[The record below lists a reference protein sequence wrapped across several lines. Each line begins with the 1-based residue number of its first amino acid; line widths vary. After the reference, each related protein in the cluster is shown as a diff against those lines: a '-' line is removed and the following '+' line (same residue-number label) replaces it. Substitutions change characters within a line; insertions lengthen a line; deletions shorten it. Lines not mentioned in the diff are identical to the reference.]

1 VKRARLALV
10 GLALCTLVFSLE
22 STFVVPAA
30 ADPPGQVSSL
40 TREGREGL
48 TLLYTGCGGAIAPP
62 SDAAYEQAVIVQVNA
77 ERAARGLPPLK
88 LSDALRSAARYHAT
102 DMAQDDYY
110 DHDTYDRLG
119 GQLLRVCDVWSRV
132 RSYYPSPLSE
142 NIAAGYATPA
152 SVMAAW
158 LESGGHRD
166 SILNPSYRE
175 IGVGYAR
182 GGSWGHYWVQDFGTR
197 DDVYPL
203 VINREAESTD
213 SAHVSLYLYGSWD
226 QVRLRNDAEPW
237 SSWRPFAN
245 TLAWTLPASA
255 GPHTVQAEMRAGGRT
270 AMSGDSIVLAALP
283 ALGGLPGEMLF
294 LYSRSEQRLLPGSAS
309 ATPINVGNDDRF
321 TWQATV
327 TGSHFRGEGLSG
339 EDGDSFRI
347 VPVGYEQSAVG
358 TYRGTVVVAVTEPM
372 GVQGS
377 PQQIALTLRVV
388 DVSLETV
395 YLPLAHTLSTP

>member
-1 VKRARLALV
+1 LAL
-10 GLALCTLVFSLE
+10 LLSATC
-22 STFVVPAA
+22 VVPAA

-40 TREGREGL
+40 TRDDRERL
-48 TLLYTGCGGAIAPP
+48 TLLYTGCGGAIAPA
-62 SDAAYEQAVIVQVNA
+62 SDATYEQAVIDRVNA

-88 LSDALRSAARYHAT
+88 LSEALRSAARYHAT

-110 DHDTYDRLG
+110 DHDTHDRLG

-142 NIAAGYATPA
+142 NIAVGYATPA

-166 SILNPSYRE
+166 SILNASYRE

-182 GGSWGHYWVQDFGTR
+182 GGSWEHYWVQDFGTR

-203 VINREAESTD
+203 VINREAASTD

-255 GPHTVQAEMRAGGRT
+255 GLHTVQAEMRAGGQT
-270 AMSGDSIVLAALP
+270 ATSGDSIVLTALP
-283 ALGGLPGEMLF
+283 TLGGLPDEMYF
-294 LYSRSEQRLLPGSAS
+294 TYSRSEQRLLPGSAS
-309 ATPINVGNDDRF
+309 GTPINVGNGDRF

-327 TGSHFRGEGLSG
+327 TGSHFWGEGLSG
-339 EDGDSFRI
+339 QDGDSFRI
-347 VPVGYEQSAVG
+347 VPVGYEQSAAG
-358 TYRGTVVVAVTEPM
+358 TYRGTVAVTVTEPPS
-372 GVQGS
+372 VQGS
-377 PQQIALTLRVV
+377 PQQIALTLRIV
-388 DVSLETV
+388 DASFETV
-395 YLPLAHTLSTP
+395 HLPLIVQPATP